1 MVPAQQLEQLFGT
14 SFSPQP
20 NIPTLRQFHANNAY
34 CTDEEGNIIG
44 ICFCENEREEVVI
57 PESFSKLQYLN
68 LSDNAELRSLTFEG
82 ALPQLWHLDFSD
94 SAIEVLKLPDGFE
107 QLKWLDGSRNQLKS
121 FVPAGTFPKLGHL
134 DLSGNQLPD
143 FGAGLLQKFPNLERL
158 YLKDNPFPSTK
169 ITSVNREANCLDF
182 MHRFWLDLQKGGTE
196 NKEFKVLLVG
206 NGGVGKTCLVERLVY
221 NSFEK
226 RHLSTEGVALEQYA
240 VEDFPYVLNLWDFG
254 GQDIYHATHRLFMQ
268 SNAIYLV
275 LWDEA
280 TKPDKNPYSTINEA
294 GAERHYENFSLGYW
308 LHYVRHLGGKSPAI
322 VVKTKMK
329 AEGTLYHP
337 MQNELQAKYGPLDF
351 TEIDSKEE
359 DWGANRFNRL
369 RLMIQEAIAG
379 MGQKQELPKNWES
392 LRQHLRELYK
402 ADHKVLSVEE
412 YLDIASDYDVEA
424 PMEKLTDWL
433 VTSGVVFY
441 RKGFFQD
448 AIILDQGWA
457 IKAIYAIFERK
468 SGHYH
473 RLKNEQKGAFSGKDL
488 QLIWAEKNY
497 SEAEQEMLASFML
510 GCEICFETKQE
521 KDQSVPF
528 AERQFFAPQMMP
540 EKVSVA
546 AEVFLDENRD
556 HSLLYVR
563 YAHDFL
569 HYGIIQSF
577 VVRTQ
582 AQADVKDIWQFGIL
596 LRDKGGYA
604 LVRAE
609 GQAIHVITKE
619 ENLALLSKIR
629 NTLEDLQ
636 HDEVQEYVSRDGKA
650 YVETKKLQGWKQD
663 RIPAENGTLVDVEEL
678 AIFQQTRQQE
688 RFSHPS
694 EGKDKEQVLRK
705 MEKEKMLGEQVVEVD
720 TSFDLGEEM
729 VKVLFLQANPT
740 QDEISWKDEY
750 TTVDKQ
756 LARSLGKE
764 KYKLYQ
770 EEAVSV
776 EEMIEAIEN
785 CQPHIIHFCGHGTEK
800 EIDAQGSITQ
810 RAGIVLHNE
819 DKNGYEVV
827 DAEQLEQLFRVLKE
841 DFPMLKIVILNAC
854 HSRDQATAISKADI
868 FAVGT
873 QKEIISGT
881 ARKFAA
887 GFYSNLFR
895 DKDVLLGIK
904 GGRRRSLLSDK
915 DAESLIQLFYQQQKI
930 YPK

>member
-1 MVPAQQLEQLFGT
+1 MAPAQQLEQLFGT
-14 SFSPQP
+14 SFSLQP
-20 NIPTLRQFHANNAY
+20 DIPTLRQFHANKAY
-34 CTDEEGNIIG
+34 CTDAEGNITG

-57 PESFSKLQYLN
+57 PESLSKLQYLN
-68 LSDNAELRSLTFEG
+68 LSDNPKLRSLTFEA
-82 ALPQLWHLDFSD
+82 ALPELWHLDFSD
-94 SAIEVLKLPDGFE
+94 SAVEALKLPAGFE
-107 QLKWLDGSRNQLKS
+107 QLRWLDGSRNQLKS
-121 FVPAGTFPKLGHL
+121 FVPAGTFPKLEHL

-143 FGAGLLQKFPNLERL
+143 FGAGLLQKFSKLERL
-158 YLKDNPFPSTK
+158 YLKNNPFPSTK
-169 ITSVNREANCLDF
+169 ITSVDKEANCLDF
-182 MHRFWLDLQKGGTE
+182 MHRFWLDLQKGSTE

-221 NSFEK
+221 GSFEK

-280 TKPDKNPYSTINEA
+280 TKPDNNRYSIINEA

-402 ADHKVLSVEE
+402 TGHKVLSVDE
-412 YLDIASDYDVEA
+412 YLDIASDYDVED

-473 RLKNEQKGAFSGKDL
+473 RLKNEQKGSFTGKDL
-488 QLIWAEKNY
+488 QAIWAKKKY
-497 SEAEQEMLASFML
+497 SQAEQEMLASFML

-540 EKVSVA
+540 DKVSVA
-546 AEVFLDENRD
+546 AEVFWDENRD

-577 VVRTQ
+577 IVRTQ

-596 LRDKGGYA
+596 LRDEGGYA

-609 GQAIHVITKE
+609 GKSIHVITKE

-636 HDEVQEYVSRDGKA
+636 HEEVQEYVSRDGKA

-663 RIPAENGTLVDVEEL
+663 RIPAENGTLVDV
-678 AIFQQTRQQE
+678 
-688 RFSHPS
+688 
-694 EGKDKEQVLRK
+694 
-705 MEKEKMLGEQVVEVD
+705 
-720 TSFDLGEEM
+720 
-729 VKVLFLQANPT
+729 
-740 QDEISWKDEY
+740 Y
-750 TTVDKQ
+750 
-756 LARSLGKE
+756 
-764 KYKLYQ
+764 
-770 EEAVSV
+770 
-776 EEMIEAIEN
+776 
-785 CQPHIIHFCGHGTEK
+785 
-800 EIDAQGSITQ
+800 
-810 RAGIVLHNE
+810 
-819 DKNGYEVV
+819 
-827 DAEQLEQLFRVLKE
+827 
-841 DFPMLKIVILNAC
+841 
-854 HSRDQATAISKADI
+854 
-868 FAVGT
+868 
-873 QKEIISGT
+873 
-881 ARKFAA
+881 
-887 GFYSNLFR
+887 
-895 DKDVLLGIK
+895 
-904 GGRRRSLLSDK
+904 
-915 DAESLIQLFYQQQKI
+915 
-930 YPK
+930 